1 MQEKQTYGN
10 REDRVVFETLLKT
23 GRNKEGSV
31 PRAYLSGIGGIGVS
45 AVAHILLDAGW
56 SVCGADIQ
64 ASRVTQELGE
74 RGAKIYLGH
83 SAENLKYD
91 PVDVAV
97 YSSAVRRDSQDI
109 LEIQRQR
116 IPLLHRAEA
125 LASILRQYR
134 GICVS
139 GMHGK
144 TTVSSL
150 LVCALNGLGAE
161 PGYAVG
167 GSCRQFDP
175 HARISR
181 TSSHWFVAEADE
193 SDGSLLDYFPE
204 YAFILNIDRDHLDYY
219 RSDERIGET
228 FVRFADQVQKQIF
241 CCADNHW
248 VMSLRA
254 QHFADRGVTYGFHP
268 DSDYQAVLKE
278 FLPQGGQ
285 SFEVLRHGK
294 SLGDFKI
301 RLMGEHNVCNA
312 AAVIALLT
320 ELGYSSRDI
329 ADSIKDFTGAR
340 RRQELLFSNES
351 YRIIDDYGHHPA
363 EIRATIRAVKR
374 QGGRLLV
381 VFQPHRFSRT
391 QLLLNE
397 FSTCF
402 EGVDQLLL
410 TDVYAA
416 SENPI
421 PGVSGEC
428 MAQAI
433 RAHGQQVEYLQHLE
447 DVGKAVE
454 RISKPGDVILFLG
467 AGDITRQAHQ
477 YADGLRK
484 GKAVNE

>member
-1 MQEKQTYGN
+1 MKPEASYYLYHQKEIVSTCQALQSSLPGIDFLYSVKAN
-10 REDRVVFETLLKT
+10 PFPPVVRL
-23 GRNKEGSV
+23 
-31 PRAYLSGIGGIGVS
+31 I
-45 AVAHILLDAGW
+45 AGQ
-56 SVCGADIQ
+56 SFGADA
-64 ASRVTQELGE
+64 ASLEEVEISLRCGIRPED
-74 RGAKIYLGH
+74 IFY
-83 SAENLKYD
+83 SA
-91 PVDVAV
+91 P
-97 YSSAVRRDSQDI
+97 
-109 LEIQRQR
+109 
-116 IPLLHRAEA
+116 
-125 LASILRQYR
+125 
-134 GICVS
+134 
-139 GMHGK
+139 GK
-144 TTVSSL
+144 T
-150 LVCALNGLGAE
+150 
-161 PGYAVG
+161 
-167 GSCRQFDP
+167 
-175 HARISR
+175 
-181 TSSHWFVAEADE
+181 EADICGVLGKCILIA
-193 SDGSLLDYFPE
+193 DSLHELALIE
-204 YAFILNIDRDHLDYY
+204 RAA
-219 RSDERIGET
+219 DERNTIAEIGIRIHPDFT
-228 FVRFADQVQKQIF
+228 MDADQVQKQIF

-254 QHFADRGVTYGFHP
+254 QHFADRGITYGFHP

-285 SFEVLRHGK
+285 SFEVLHHGK